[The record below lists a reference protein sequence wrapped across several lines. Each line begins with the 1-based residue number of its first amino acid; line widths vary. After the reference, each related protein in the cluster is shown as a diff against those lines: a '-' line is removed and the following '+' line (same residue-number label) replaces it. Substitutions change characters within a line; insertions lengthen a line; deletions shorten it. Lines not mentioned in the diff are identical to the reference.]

1 MYLRL
6 MQYTTTLTHDTP
18 IAITIGNFDGIHA
31 GHLHLMDELR
41 TLAQQLHCTP
51 VLVTFEPHTLM
62 VVRPDMHIYYLTTT
76 AEKLAL
82 ARQYGHIEQAIVLEF
97 TREVAAMSAQ
107 DFMDTL
113 RTDFQLK
120 GLVVGAN
127 FSLGHNR
134 MGNVSFLEQ
143 YGKEH
148 AIAVRA
154 IPLEQASQTR
164 ISSTRIRA
172 LVGEG
177 DISEANELLGHPL
190 IMSGIVVHGDER
202 GRLLGFP
209 TANLRPDPHRLL
221 PPNGVYALRVYVSDV
236 ADPLKVIQS
245 DEDHRPI
252 VYNGVANIG
261 IRPTFN
267 GKERLVEV
275 HLLDTDIQLYEKQ
288 LTLEFVAHLR
298 SEQRFAGIEALKA
311 QIASDVQQA
320 RQILVNTTGKYHHP

>member
-1 MYLRL
+1 MYLQH
-6 MQYTTTLTHDTP
+6 MHYTTTVPNDTP
-18 IAITIGNFDGIHA
+18 IAITIGNFDGIHR

-41 TLAQQLHCTP
+41 ILAQQLDCTP

-76 AEKLAL
+76 QEKLAL
-82 ARQYGHIEQAIVLEF
+82 TRQYGHIEDALVIEF
-97 TREVAAMSAQ
+97 TREVAAMSAEA
-107 DFMDTL
+107 FMDTL
-113 RTDFQLK
+113 RSNFQLK

-134 MGNVSFLEQ
+134 MGDVTFLEQ

-148 AIAVRA
+148 GIEIRA
-154 IPLEQASQTR
+154 IPLEDAGQTR
-164 ISSTRIRA
+164 ISSTRVRA
-172 LVGEG
+172 LVSEG
-177 DISEANELLGHPL
+177 HIAEANELLGHPL
-190 IMSGIVVHGDER
+190 IMTGIVVHGDER

-209 TANLRPDPHRLL
+209 TANLRPDPHKLL
-221 PPNGVYALRVYVSDV
+221 PPNGVYALRVYVSDRTNAVKV
-236 ADPLKVIQS
+236 AQS
-245 DEDHRPI
+245 DEEQKPI

-275 HLLDTDIQLYEKQ
+275 HLLDTDKNLYDKQ

-298 SEQRFAGIEALKA
+298 SEQRFSGIDALKA
-311 QIASDVQQA
+311 QITSDVQQA
-320 RQILVNTTGKYHHP
+320 RQILVNTRVEHN